1 MADDTAAARAVP
13 AATEADYIAGLV
25 RAGDQDRYWSGLM
38 MPSPLR
44 EHLFALYAF
53 NIELSRIGEQ
63 AREPA
68 LGEIRLQW
76 WRDVLDAAPGGEPS
90 GHPVADALTAART
103 AHDLPADVLAGMIDA
118 RGLDVQ
124 RESLASMG
132 ALDAYLQATAGA
144 VFRLGAWI
152 AGARGQD
159 AAHASGDAALA
170 WGLTGVMRALP
181 FHSARGQLYLPAE
194 FLRAFGV
201 EAGSVLAGEDSEGLR
216 AALGVLRERAGEALA
231 SYRAHGSALPAAAL
245 PVFLPL
251 ALVPAYLRRLADP
264 GYRPLAEIAQLNPLA
279 RFARIWMS
287 NLRGKV

>member
-1 MADDTAAARAVP
+1 MADDSAAASVPP
-13 AATEADYIAGLV
+13 AATGADYIAGLV

-38 MPSPLR
+38 MPAPAR
-44 EHLFALYAF
+44 EHLFAVYAF
-53 NIELSRIGEQ
+53 NIELSRIAEQ

-76 WRDVLDAAPGGEPS
+76 WRDVLGAPPGEPC
-90 GHPVADALTAART
+90 GHPVADALTAARA

-124 RESLASMG
+124 RESLASMD

-152 AGARGQD
+152 AGARGAE

-181 FHSARGQLYLPAE
+181 YHSARGQLYLPAE

-201 EAGSVLAGEDSEGLR
+201 EAASVLAGEDSEGLR
-216 AALGVLRERAGEALA
+216 AALGVMRERAEEALA
-231 SYRAHGSALPAAAL
+231 RYRAHARALPVAAL

-279 RFARIWMS
+279 RFTRIWLS